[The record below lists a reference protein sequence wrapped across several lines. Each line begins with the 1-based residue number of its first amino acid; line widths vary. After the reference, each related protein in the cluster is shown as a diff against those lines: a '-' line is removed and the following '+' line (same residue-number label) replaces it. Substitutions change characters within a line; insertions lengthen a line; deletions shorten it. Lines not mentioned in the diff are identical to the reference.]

1 MAQSAHNRYALGVD
15 IGGSHVCSAVVDL
28 ATGQLCG
35 EPHTDKVDAAAGA
48 RTIAGAWAANIRRT
62 AAASGIGC
70 IRCAGFAF
78 PGPFDYERGISL
90 IRGVRKFERIYGL
103 DVAATLYPLL
113 RECGTEEFRYV
124 NDAAAFALGEC
135 LGGVADD
142 AERVVALTLG
152 TGDVIENFLH
162 QEHPDRE
169 TERSNDPCPD
179 KELRR
184 QPPLLQIGDLN
195 VLPETQKRHAGQ
207 RDRKQHPRQVVFGT
221 ARQPDSDDRRN
232 DLQDDGYDQ
241 QYLFNHCR
249 IAV

>member
-1 MAQSAHNRYALGVD
+1 MTSHRITPLTESGLLSALTVILALA
-15 IGGSHVCSAVVDL
+15 AVYLPVV
-28 ATGQLCG
+28 G
-35 EPHTDKVDAAAGA
+35 
-48 RTIAGAWAANIRRT
+48 
-62 AAASGIGC
+62 
-70 IRCAGFAF
+70 
-78 PGPFDYERGISL
+78 
-90 IRGVRKFERIYGL
+90 
-103 DVAATLYPLL
+103 
-113 RECGTEEFRYV
+113 
-124 NDAAAFALGEC
+124 
-135 LGGVADD
+135 
-142 AERVVALTLG
+142 VVASLVWAIPVTVLVVRHGLRWGAMAVLVSGGYAALSIDRKQRHTMTLLYELSDTIGLASFTVTGTLRGLTLG